1 MISMTSRA
9 VDAKAARGYDLL
21 RFAPAA
27 AGGLFLTYLV
37 AVLVTNDANVL
48 SAVKSSLCNVVPLV
62 LLGLAV
68 RTITRRYI
76 MGRSMARQIGSH
88 LALGAAFAVLWY
100 WALMVLL
107 AFTSGKSPLQFD
119 VRPFFPAPAV
129 AWQLHQG
136 MIFYCLFVALTHLEA
151 TSRPGDSSRS
161 APSEAPTSDEVDV
174 SPTRYFI
181 RKGEDIHP
189 IDVQQIVS
197 ITGAGDYT
205 EVCTL
210 NGQHLATMTLS
221 DFEATLGNERFIR
234 VHRSKIV
241 NLEHVVRAEPAGAGR
256 VLLHMKNGNA
266 VRASRSG
273 SKLFRER
280 VI

>member
-1 MISMTSRA
+1 MISMTTGA
-9 VDAKAARGYDLL
+9 TDAKAPRERNLA

-27 AGGLFLTYLV
+27 AGGLFLAYLV
-37 AVLVTNDANVL
+37 ALLLATNADIL
-48 SAVKSSLCNVVPLV
+48 SAVKASLCNVVSLV

-68 RTITRRYI
+68 RTIIHRHI
-76 MGRSMARQIGSH
+76 IGHSLAQQIGSH
-88 LALGAAFAVLWY
+88 IALGTAFVGLWY
-100 WALMVLL
+100 WTLMMLL
-107 AFTSGKSPLQFD
+107 GLTSGKSLLQFD
-119 VRPFFPAPAV
+119 VRPFFPGPAI

-136 MIFYCLFVALTHLEA
+136 IILYCLFVALTHLEA
-151 TSRPGDSSRS
+151 THRPADS
-161 APSEAPTSDEVDV
+161 ATGPLQAPTPGETDAAM
-174 SPTRYFI
+174 TRYFI

-197 ITGAGDYT
+197 ISGAGDYT

-221 DFEATLGNERFIR
+221 EFEATLGNERFIR

-241 NLEHVVRAEPAGAGR
+241 NLDHVVRAEPAGAGR
-256 VLLHMKNGNA
+256 VLLHMQNGAA
-266 VRASRSG
+266 VRTSRSG